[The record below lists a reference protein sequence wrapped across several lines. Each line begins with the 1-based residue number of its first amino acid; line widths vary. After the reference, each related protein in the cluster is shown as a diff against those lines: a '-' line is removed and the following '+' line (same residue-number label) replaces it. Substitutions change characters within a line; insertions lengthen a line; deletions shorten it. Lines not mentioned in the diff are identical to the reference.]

1 MPIEYVLF
9 VQMFLIGTE
18 INVGVYLIH
27 ETSSTYSRIWDINLL
42 VLDSNWN
49 THFFRDIRK
58 FLKANKFTDINMTI
72 ITQITRVKDQQASN
86 D

>member
-27 ETSSTYSRIWDINLL
+27 ETSSTYSRI
-42 VLDSNWN
+42 
-49 THFFRDIRK
+49 
-58 FLKANKFTDINMTI
+58 
-72 ITQITRVKDQQASN
+72 
-86 D
+86 